1 MSENKEDYFTLEI
14 AYNILL
20 KEQQIPSLQEIPY
33 DTYQKLA
40 VTIGKLK
47 SKEYENTEK
56 TIVEKIIENL
66 SIISY
71 LLLQTRIEK
80 ITIGNIN
87 SNLEMNY
94 SKMTD
99 EEKYIIDR
107 EIQSKRKRAQIITLI
122 TNGQPKIL
130 EKITDIIKQKKLL
143 IKFIKPMEQ
152 FIGVDMY
159 KYGPFCVDDIANLPF
174 ENALSLVNSKMATEI
189 FPIFD

>member
-1 MSENKEDYFTLEI
+1 MSENKEDYFTLEL

-40 VTIGKLK
+40 FTIGKLK

-56 TIVEKIIENL
+56 KIVEKIIENL

-87 SNLEMNY
+87 SNLEISY

-99 EEKYIIDR
+99 EEKYLIDQ
-107 EIQSKRKRAQIITLI
+107 EIQSKRKKTQILTLI

-152 FIGVDMY
+152 FVGVDMY
-159 KYGPFCVDDIANLPF
+159 KYGPFYVDDLANLPF
-174 ENALSLVNSKMATEI
+174 ENALSLVNSKIAREI
-189 FPIFD
+189 FPIYD

>member
-1 MSENKEDYFTLEI
+1 MSDNIEDYFTLEM
-14 AYNILL
+14 AYSILL
-20 KEQQIPSLQEIPY
+20 KEHQIPSLQEIPY

-40 VTIGKLK
+40 ITIGNLK
-47 SKEYENTEK
+47 SKEYEITEK
-56 TIVEKIIENL
+56 KIVQKVIENL
-66 SIISY
+66 TIISN

-80 ITIGNIN
+80 ITIGNVN
-87 SNLEMNY
+87 SNLEMSY

-99 EEKYIIDR
+99 EEKYIIDQ
-107 EIQSKRKRAQIITLI
+107 EIQSKRKRTQIITLI

-152 FIGVDMY
+152 FVGVDMY
-159 KYGPFCVDDIANLPF
+159 KYDPFCVDDIANLPF
-174 ENALSLVNSKMATEI
+174 ENALSLVNSRMATEI

>member
-47 SKEYENTEK
+47 SNEYENTEK

-87 SNLEMNY
+87 SNLELSY

-99 EEKYIIDR
+99 EEKYLIDQ
-107 EIQSKRKRAQIITLI
+107 EIQSKRKKTQILTLI
-122 TNGQPKIL
+122 TMDNQR
-130 EKITDIIKQKKLL
+130 
-143 IKFIKPMEQ
+143 F
-152 FIGVDMY
+152 
-159 KYGPFCVDDIANLPF
+159 
-174 ENALSLVNSKMATEI
+174 
-189 FPIFD
+189 

>member
-87 SNLEMNY
+87 SNLELSY

-99 EEKYIIDR
+99 EEKYLIDQ
-107 EIQSKRKRAQIITLI
+107 EIQSKRKKTQILTLI

-152 FIGVDMY
+152 FVGIDMY
-159 KYGPFCVDDIANLPF
+159 KYGPFYVDDLANLPF
-174 ENALSLVNSKMATEI
+174 ENALSLVNSKIAREI
-189 FPIFD
+189 FLIYD

>member
-1 MSENKEDYFTLEI
+1 MSDNKEDYFTLEI

-33 DTYQKLA
+33 DTYQRLA

-56 TIVEKIIENL
+56 KIVEKIVENL

-80 ITIGNIN
+80 ITIGNIY
-87 SNLEMNY
+87 SNLEISY

-99 EEKYIIDR
+99 EEKYLIDQ
-107 EIQSKRKRAQIITLI
+107 EIQSKRNKIQILTLI

-152 FIGVDMY
+152 FVGVDMY
-159 KYGPFCVDDIANLPF
+159 KYGPFYVDDLANLPF
-174 ENALSLVNSKMATEI
+174 ENALSLVNSKIAREI
-189 FPIFD
+189 FPIYD

>member
-40 VTIGKLK
+40 VSIGKLK

-87 SNLEMNY
+87 SNLELSY

-99 EEKYIIDR
+99 EEKYLIDQ
-107 EIQSKRKRAQIITLI
+107 EIQSKRKKTQILTLI

-152 FIGVDMY
+152 FVGVDMY
-159 KYGPFCVDDIANLPF
+159 KYGPFYVDDLANLPF
-174 ENALSLVNSKMATEI
+174 ENALSLVNSKIAREI
-189 FPIFD
+189 FPIYD